1 MVRQW
6 QTLFFNKR
14 YSQTTLDRKT
24 DYVKLAESFG
34 AHGVRAATR
43 EELDKAVRLAF
54 ETPGP
59 FVIDCVI
66 DSDECVLPMIP
77 AGRGIDDI
85 ILRHAESEINKGK

>member
-54 ETPGP
+54 ETPGRLL
-59 FVIDCVI
+59 
-66 DSDECVLPMIP
+66 STALSTATSVLPMIP
-77 AGRGIDDI
+77 AGRGR
-85 ILRHAESEINKGK
+85 LMT